1 MPPLLLGHLIAIL
14 GIVMAFNAPYQQER
28 GLLTD
33 NCLYNK
39 ILSSSGCRNWQSI
52 TASTGICPGVSER
65 TKKLTSIR
73 PLTPGSGPSPVDIMR
88 AENLMDLV

>member
-14 GIVMAFNAPYQQER
+14 DIVMAFDAPYQQER

-39 ILSSSGCRNWQSI
+39 ILSSPGCRNWQSI
-52 TASTGICPGVSER
+52 TASTGIWLSRRLRKDKEAY
-65 TKKLTSIR
+65 KF
-73 PLTPGSGPSPVDIMR
+73 
-88 AENLMDLV
+88 